1 MKKIGFFEKY
11 NREAGVIESSSS
23 RLLTI
28 ALVIF
33 DMLFTYQYFIT
44 ENNPVTASSILLVV
58 VLFTAAFSPKA
69 LKDFTDLKDK
79 IK

>member
-33 DMLFTYQYFIT
+33 DMFFTYQYFIT

-69 LKDFTDLKDK
+69 LKDFNDLKDK
-79 IK
+79 VK